1 MSLAGRAIT
10 VEEADTIF
18 RVFDGDQLLTG
29 AGVSRQNRW
38 PYSRLASP
46 NHPDHHVSSHFA

>member
-1 MSLAGRAIT
+1 MFLAGRAIT
-10 VEEADTIF
+10 VEEADTIL

-29 AGVSRQNRW
+29 ACVSPQNGW